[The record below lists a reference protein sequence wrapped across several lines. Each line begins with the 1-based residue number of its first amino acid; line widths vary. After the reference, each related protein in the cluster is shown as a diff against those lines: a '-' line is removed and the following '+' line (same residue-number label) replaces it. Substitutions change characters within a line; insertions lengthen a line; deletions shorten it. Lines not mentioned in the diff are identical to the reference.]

1 MAATFK
7 SGLVK
12 HGDQNTKFFH
22 QKATGRAKK
31 NRIRSLKKQDGQF
44 TDNPKEICTLEVDY
58 FSMLFTNNGTVVP
71 E

>member
-22 QKATGRAKK
+22 QKAAWRGKN
-31 NRIRSLKKQDGQF
+31 NRIRSLKKQDSG
-44 TDNPKEICTLEVDY
+44 LEVDY
-58 FSMLFTNNGTVVP
+58 FSTLFTKKGMIVP